1 MARLDPR
8 GYLLLSPALA
18 IMAVFFVAAMVILF
32 LFSLQPFTGGQ
43 IVPGTTLD
51 NYRHFIGDGYY
62 WGVVLT
68 TMKLGGLSTALALV
82 IGYPTAYALHRVR
95 GPVWRSVC
103 YFVLFS
109 PLLTSVVVRS
119 YGWSL
124 LLGDRGLINSV
135 LRGAHIT
142 SGPVHLLYELS
153 GVTVSLVHILLPFM
167 VFPILGV
174 LGQLDAGLDE
184 AAADLGASR
193 WQTFWRVTVPL
204 TVQGALVGC
213 QLVFALSIS
222 AFATPSLLG
231 GGRVQVLATLIYGDV
246 GELNWPL
253 AAVESYALLVLA
265 LLAIAAFNWLVGRSR
280 RAATAT
286 ATAGAP
292 A

>member
-1 MARLDPR
+1 MAVRLR
-8 GYLLLSPALA
+8 GYGLLSPALA
-18 IMAVFFVAAMVILF
+18 VMAVFFLGAMVVL
-32 LFSLQPFTGGQ
+32 LVFSLQPFSGSQ
-43 IVPGTTLD
+43 MLPGTTLD
-51 NYRHFIGDGYY
+51 NYRHFLGDGYY
-62 WGVVLT
+62 RGVLAT
-68 TMKLGGLSTALALV
+68 TMKLGGLATGLALL
-82 IGYPTAYALHRVR
+82 IGYPTSYALHKVR
-95 GPVWRSVC
+95 RPAWRSVC

-124 LLGDRGLINSV
+124 LLGDHGLINAT
-135 LRGAHIT
+135 LRGLHLT

-153 GVTVSLVHILLPFM
+153 GVTVALVHILLPFM

-174 LGQLDAGLDE
+174 LGQVDESLRE

-193 WQTFWRVTVPL
+193 LQTFWRVTVPL

-213 QLVFALSIS
+213 QLVFALAIS

-265 LLAIAAFNWLVGRSR
+265 LLAIGLFNWLLGRTR
-280 RAATAT
+280 TGAAATVE
-286 ATAGAP
+286 AP

>member
-1 MARLDPR
+1 MLGRFDVR
-8 GYLLLSPALA
+8 GYVLLSPALA
-18 IMAVFFVAAMVILF
+18 VMAVFFVAAMVVLF
-32 LFSLQPFTGGQ
+32 TFSLQPFSGS
-43 IVPGTTLD
+43 VMLPGTTLD
-51 NYRHFIGDGYY
+51 NYRHFLGDRYY
-62 WGVVLT
+62 WGVLLT
-68 TMKLGGLSTALALV
+68 TMKLGGLATALALV
-82 IGYPTAYALHRVR
+82 IGYPTAYAMHRIR
-95 GPVWRSVC
+95 RPLWRNVC

-135 LRGAHIT
+135 LQGLHVT

-153 GVTVSLVHILLPFM
+153 GVTISLVHILLPFM

-174 LGQLDAGLDE
+174 LGQLDDSLDE
-184 AAADLGASR
+184 AASDLGASR
-193 WQTFWRVTVPL
+193 WQTFWRVTIPL
-204 TVQGALVGC
+204 TVQGVLVGC
-213 QLVFALSIS
+213 QLVFALAIS

-265 LLAIAAFNWLVGRSR
+265 LLAIGVFNWMLGRSR
-280 RAATAT
+280 RAAG
-286 ATAGAP
+286 GAP